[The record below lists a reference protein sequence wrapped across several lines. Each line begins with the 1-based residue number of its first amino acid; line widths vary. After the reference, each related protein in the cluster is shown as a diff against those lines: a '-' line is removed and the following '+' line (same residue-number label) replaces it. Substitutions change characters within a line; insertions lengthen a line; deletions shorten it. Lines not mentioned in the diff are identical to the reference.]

1 MDTLQAGLV
10 GFVQGLSEF
19 LPISSS
25 GHLVFTSSLYKLFT
39 GAEFVHNSQE
49 VFLDIVLH

>member
-1 MDTLQAGLV
+1 MDAIQAGLV

-25 GHLVFTSSLYKLFT
+25 AHIVFTSAIYKLAT
-39 GAEFVHNSQE
+39 GTARWFP
-49 VFLDIVLH
+49 